1 MFFFCEEVKDS
12 VDLGRGVA
20 AFDHAFKLIGHC
32 KRHGNSLVLGTTMRR
47 KLAHLGPVWRKSESG
62 HVYTSIQG
70 TSGFDAAR
78 LTHGSSLNSP

>member
-32 KRHGNSLVLGTTMRR
+32 KRHENFLVLGTRCE
-47 KLAHLGPVWRKSESG
+47 GNWNISG
-62 HVYTSIQG
+62 LYGVSQRVGTSIHRFKG
-70 TSGFDAAR
+70 RAAST
-78 LTHGSSLNSP
+78 LLVSPMVPL